1 MKEIVENINMFSNQ
15 YLIKLDEMEMFETKK
30 NRLVSEREYEK
41 AAKERDGWKKAETE
55 SEIVFEKLKE
65 ELIGFLTKLVNSSL
79 KGKTF

>member
-1 MKEIVENINMFSNQ
+1 MKEIVENINRFSNQ

>member
-41 AAKERDGWKKAETE
+41 AAKERDGWKRAETE